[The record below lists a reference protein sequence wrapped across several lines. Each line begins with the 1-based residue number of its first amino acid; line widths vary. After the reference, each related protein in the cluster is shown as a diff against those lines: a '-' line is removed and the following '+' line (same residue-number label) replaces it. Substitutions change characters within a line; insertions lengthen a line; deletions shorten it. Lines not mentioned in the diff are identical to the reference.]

1 MLPSSYFISRFWR
14 DSMLTSFSRDFND
27 RQIEK
32 RALIFAIRT
41 FYFSNN
47 LNFLRLLDRLEQ
59 EKRTFKDSIHL
70 YFQISWV
77 TNSVTP

>member
-1 MLPSSYFISRFWR
+1 
-14 DSMLTSFSRDFND
+14 MLTSFSRDFND

-47 LNFLRLLDRLEQ
+47 LNSLKLLDRLEQ

-70 YFQISWV
+70 YFQISRV

>member
-1 MLPSSYFISRFWR
+1 
-14 DSMLTSFSRDFND
+14 MLTSFSRDFND
-27 RQIEK
+27 RQIEE

-47 LNFLRLLDRLEQ
+47 LNFLKFLDRLEQ

>member
-1 MLPSSYFISRFWR
+1 
-14 DSMLTSFSRDFND
+14 MLTSFSRDFND

-47 LNFLRLLDRLEQ
+47 LNFLKLLDRLEQ
-59 EKRTFKDSIHL
+59 EKRTFKDSIRL

-77 TNSVTP
+77 MNSVTP

>member
-1 MLPSSYFISRFWR
+1 
-14 DSMLTSFSRDFND
+14 MLTSFSRDFND
-27 RQIEK
+27 RKIEK

-47 LNFLRLLDRLEQ
+47 LNFLKLLDRLEQ
-59 EKRTFKDSIHL
+59 EKRTFKDSTHL

>member
-27 RQIEK
+27 RQIEE

-47 LNFLRLLDRLEQ
+47 LNFLKFLDRLEQ

>member
-1 MLPSSYFISRFWR
+1 
-14 DSMLTSFSRDFND
+14 MLTSFSRDFND
-27 RQIEK
+27 REIEK
-32 RALIFAIRT
+32 RASIFAIRT

-47 LNFLRLLDRLEQ
+47 LNFLKLLDRLEQ

>member
-47 LNFLRLLDRLEQ
+47 LNFLKLLDRLEQ
-59 EKRTFKDSIHL
+59 EKRTSKDSIHL

>member
-1 MLPSSYFISRFWR
+1 
-14 DSMLTSFSRDFND
+14 MLTSFSRDFND
-27 RQIEK
+27 GQIGK

-47 LNFLRLLDRLEQ
+47 LNFLKLLDRLEQ

>member
-1 MLPSSYFISRFWR
+1 
-14 DSMLTSFSRDFND
+14 MLTSFSRDFND
-27 RQIEK
+27 RQIGK

-47 LNFLRLLDRLEQ
+47 LNFLKLLDRLEQ
-59 EKRTFKDSIHL
+59 EKRTFKETIHL
-70 YFQISWV
+70 YFQISLV

>member
-1 MLPSSYFISRFWR
+1 
-14 DSMLTSFSRDFND
+14 MLTNFSRDFND
-27 RQIEK
+27 RQIGK

-47 LNFLRLLDRLEQ
+47 LNFLKLIDRLEQ
-59 EKRTFKDSIHL
+59 EKRTFKETIHL
-70 YFQISWV
+70 YFQISLV